1 MMLRSPT
8 EDENPD
14 LRHAGTDCRH
24 PDSQEASG
32 DIHVSL
38 DSSTPCWNDTI
49 EECTKTNRGTPPFLF
64 SKEHTK
70 ITKFG
75 TKLVLQKT
83 ILTLVRIGHSRKLLS
98 ARRDFV
104 QSLPACNYHRSNTP
118 LLHFLTL
125 APRERDPGFPAPGDR
140 LPRT

>member
-1 MMLRSPT
+1 MKIQIFVMPARI
-8 EDENPD
+8 
-14 LRHAGTDCRH
+14 AGIQGRKD
-24 PDSQEASG
+24 AYG
-32 DIHVSL
+32 DIHVRL
-38 DSSTPCWNDTI
+38 DSSTPCWNETI
-49 EECTKTNRGTPPFLF
+49 EGCTKTNRGTPPFLF

-83 ILTLVRIGHSRKLLS
+83 ILTLLRIGHSRKLLS

-104 QSLPACNYHRSNTP
+104 QSPPAVTTIAPILQHSV
-118 LLHFLTL
+118 FLTL
-125 APRERDPGFPAPGDR
+125 VPRERDPGFPAPGDR

>member
-24 PDSQEASG
+24 PGAQG
-32 DIHVSL
+32 CLRRHPCQP
-38 DSSTPCWNDTI
+38 DSSTPCWNETI

-64 SKEHTK
+64 SKGHTK

-83 ILTLVRIGHSRKLLS
+83 ILTLLRIGHSRKLLS

-104 QSLPACNYHRSNTP
+104 QSPPAVTTIAPILQHSV
-118 LLHFLTL
+118 FLTL
-125 APRERDPGFPAPGDR
+125 VPRGRDPGFPAPGDR
-140 LPRT
+140 LQRT